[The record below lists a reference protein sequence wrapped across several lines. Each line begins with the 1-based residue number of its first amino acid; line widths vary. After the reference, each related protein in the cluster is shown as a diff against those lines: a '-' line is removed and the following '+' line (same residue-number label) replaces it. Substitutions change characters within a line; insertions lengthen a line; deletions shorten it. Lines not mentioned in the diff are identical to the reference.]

1 MSLDKVQAR
10 DWFNL
15 LSIYFAWYSHQ
26 KCVEITKRV
35 IDNKDDLI
43 NNNDLIAP
51 GPSLNDK
58 DKLEES
64 KRVELSVES
73 LTWDCRYT

>member
-1 MSLDKVQAR
+1 MSLDILQTRGKISSLHV
-10 DWFNL
+10 
-15 LSIYFAWYSHQ
+15 YFLQESV
-26 KCVEITKRV
+26 CVEITKRV
-35 IDNKDDLI
+35 IDNKDNLI

-64 KRVELSVES
+64 KRVEFSVES
-73 LTWDCRYT
+73 LT

>member
-15 LSIYFAWYSHQ
+15 LSIYFASYSHQ

-43 NNNDLIAP
+43 NNNDNLNAP

-58 DKLEES
+58 DKCEES
-64 KRVELSVES
+64 TKVEFSVQS
-73 LTWDCRYT
+73 IA

>member
-1 MSLDKVQAR
+1 M
-10 DWFNL
+10 
-15 LSIYFAWYSHQ
+15 
-26 KCVEITKRV
+26 CVEITKRV

-64 KRVELSVES
+64 TKVEFSVES
-73 LTWDCRYT
+73 LT

>member
-15 LSIYFAWYSHQ
+15 LSIYFASYSHQ

-43 NNNDLIAP
+43 NNNDNLNAP

-58 DKLEES
+58 DKDEES
-64 KRVELSVES
+64 
-73 LTWDCRYT
+73 TNG

>member
-15 LSIYFAWYSHQ
+15 LSIYFASYSHQ

-43 NNNDLIAP
+43 NNNDNLNAP

-58 DKLEES
+58 DK
-64 KRVELSVES
+64 
-73 LTWDCRYT
+73 Y